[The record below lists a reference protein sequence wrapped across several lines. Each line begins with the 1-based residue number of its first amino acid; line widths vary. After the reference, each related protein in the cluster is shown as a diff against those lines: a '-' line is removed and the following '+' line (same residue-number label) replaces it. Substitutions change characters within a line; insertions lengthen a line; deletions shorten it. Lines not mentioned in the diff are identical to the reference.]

1 MDGTGQLPGGV
12 GRYGHVNNVV
22 YNRFAESS
30 RVNWFRNF
38 AKAAD
43 EEHRQQWIDL
53 MTPRSIGLILKSIK
67 TDYKLPIVYPDT
79 VTVAHKLLAPPTR
92 ESTNVDM
99 EVVIFSHDNQRPAAR
114 CFEDVV
120 IYDYRVG
127 RKANLESFMVEELQ
141 AVYELQEATKQKSI
155 QEVLE
160 LQKTLD

>member
-1 MDGTGQLPGGV
+1 MFS
-12 GRYGHVNNVV
+12 H
-22 YNRFAESS
+22 
-30 RVNWFRNF
+30 W
-38 AKAAD
+38 
-43 EEHRQQWIDL
+43 
-53 MTPRSIGLILKSIK
+53 
-67 TDYKLPIVYPDT
+67 PIVYPDT
-79 VTVAHKLLAPPTR
+79 VTVLHKLLAPPTR

-99 EVVIFSHDNQRPAAR
+99 EVVIFSHENQRPAAR

-127 RKANLESFMVEELQ
+127 KKANLESFMVEELQ